1 MKNYLCNLTYYQTHD
16 FHKLAKKLGK
26 RNCFSALHT
35 NICSLNANLVNLELL
50 LTNLDHA
57 FEIKSVSETWTS
69 ENNNNNNK
77 TIINHTIS
85 GYQKICGTK
94 GLSPKSGWELFVK
107 EDARFKER
115 NDLRVK
121 FIKDQNE
128 FHSCCIE
135 IINDKN
141 TKHSNWAPL
150 QTTQKNSDGE
160 FLKNLKDTLNK
171 VKNRNKHIAIYGDFN
186 CHCWNMSSMLT

>member
-1 MKNYLCNLTYYQTHD
+1 MSYYQTRG
-16 FHKLAKKLGK
+16 FHKLAKKLSK

-35 NICSLNANLVNLELL
+35 NVCSLNANLVNLELL

-57 FEIKSVSETWTS
+57 FEVKSVSETWTS

-77 TIINHTIS
+77 TMINHTIS

-94 GLSPKSGWELFVK
+94 GSSLKTGCELFVK
-107 EDARFKER
+107 EDASFKER

-135 IINDKN
+135 IINDKK
-141 TKHSNWAPL
+141 TKHSNWGPL
-150 QTTQKNSDGE
+150 QTTQKTLMGNS
-160 FLKNLKDTLNK
+160 
-171 VKNRNKHIAIYGDFN
+171 
-186 CHCWNMSSMLT
+186 